1 MVLDIS
7 IAFKL
12 KCGAMHTCVC
22 KPVTNYVVDVEVRK
36 AVIVRSH
43 GPSSSSCSVQIR
55 VLPRTIQCP
64 KNKRGLPIS
73 TKLAVGVGN
82 LVAGTH
88 AKAGRHCAWLG
99 SRVQATDLF
108 TKPTP

>member
-1 MVLDIS
+1 MAHQLAATVYR
-7 IAFKL
+7 
-12 KCGAMHTCVC
+12 
-22 KPVTNYVVDVEVRK
+22 YVSFHE
-36 AVIVRSH
+36 RS
-43 GPSSSSCSVQIR
+43 SVQ
-55 VLPRTIQCP
+55 RT
-64 KNKRGLPIS
+64 REDYLPIW

-108 TKPTP
+108 TKLTP